1 MIGVLMAFGE
11 SDWFVISGMS
21 GGQSMVS
28 VALLITSIAMMVSGK
43 TTRLLNL
50 EFVRVKNY
58 QWR

>member
-1 MIGVLMAFGE
+1 MAFGE